1 MTKRYVQCIIYLT
14 LICCLF
20 AQNTRA
26 QYHFGSLTY
35 DKGLSN
41 STVLSICRD
50 NAGFLWIGTRDGLNR
65 YDGKRIKQYRSDNKD
80 VNTISTNNYIYSIV
94 EHPRQKTLWIG
105 TQQGLNIYN
114 GKQDRFQRISFE
126 HVKSKNSS
134 HFAVLAIYFFKSG
147 ALLGTNNGL
156 MRIKNADNPDIE
168 NVNLLSGLEIYS
180 FLQLGRDILIG
191 TNKGLY
197 LWRDQKTLEPIKLNH
212 SSSLAISVKDIKRV
226 AADKIWIATD
236 GHGLFE
242 LDSLYQQT
250 AHYRSK
256 TGLASDY
263 VRSIAI
269 DKARNIWVGTMEGA
283 NLLLPDGSQIQQIKS
298 SASNPFSIN
307 DNSIKTI
314 YIDRQDIVWMG
325 TNFGGINFHHPS
337 LYPFKMD
344 LADGN
349 FKHLS
354 GNLVSAIAVDVDE
367 NTWVGTE
374 RDGLNV
380 RKKGSDVYQKI
391 ELRSNTVKCLLTD
404 DKYIYVG
411 TFGAGLARINRH
423 NTKEIHYYNITGEN
437 GITLLQNYISSISRD
452 RLGNIWI
459 GTGNKGLQIINNQ
472 FTDAAQPVSSFSKNA
487 ANNYVK
493 DILVS
498 RSGSLYIG
506 TAQGLGQLHNIA
518 GQQWQFSSANVLK
531 DHYINTLFEDKDSQI
546 WIGTQE
552 KGLYCYHP
560 KTAAITRVELFPKRN
575 YYHVL
580 GIGENGANEIIV
592 STNNG
597 LVFYNKLTGEKRY
610 MDILDGFP
618 TNEFL
623 PNAIYC
629 RNGQL
634 LVGSHKGLISLD
646 VSHHQ
651 FNVDVPKLLISDFS
665 INGQSRTATAKVLGH
680 INPDQLAE
688 IALDHDQNTFTIDF
702 SSDNLINSQKNSYA
716 YRIEELEKNWNL
728 TDQPSITYTNLSPGQ
743 YTLQLK
749 TANNDGIWSRTV
761 KSVVFRI
768 APPFYKSI
776 WAYAVYTLLL
786 IALIYFIYRYNLE
799 KKQLKTKLYY
809 EEKLHHDQAELMQS
823 KLDFF
828 TKISHEIRTP
838 LTLIHA
844 PIEKI
849 LLDKR
854 IDNQVDE
861 QLQQV
866 RRNIK
871 RLLHLTHEL
880 LSFNKMDAQ
889 KITLM
894 KVAIDSASYFDNIY
908 QSFWAIADELGVTY
922 VLDNQFKGS
931 FIADP
936 QQLEKVLLNLLSNAF
951 KFRGKI
957 APSVRLVICSRN
969 KDLLIHVI
977 DNGQGIKR
985 EHRERIFD
993 TFYQAEAG
1001 NGKEGWGI
1009 GLSFAKELVE
1019 LHQGNLFLENP
1030 TQLDPQEGTVF
1041 TILLPAC
1048 ITEQPGIPTDIISDI
1063 VRDEN
1068 IVDRKAGTALDFQ
1081 LLIVE
1086 DNDELRSFLLN
1097 HLKAFYRVSAAAN
1110 GKEALEAIAESM
1122 PDMIITDIAMPYM
1135 DGYTMVKSLKADP
1148 DTAHIPVIMLTAKGE
1163 EQDSI
1168 AGYQSG
1174 IINYVT
1180 KPFNLQVL
1188 DLQIFNT
1195 ISALELVKERNRR
1208 YLLLSKRDEII
1219 SNTAAAYLDK
1229 LRTTV
1234 EIHIAETDFSVSA
1247 LAEQMGQSQSALL
1260 KKVKSLTGLSVAELM
1275 KDIRLNVAANLLIQS
1290 DQVASVAYAVGFSD
1304 RKYFSKEF
1312 KKKFGVNPTQ
1322 YRENSLSS

>member
-20 AQNTRA
+20 AQHAQA

-65 YDGKRIKQYRSDNKD
+65 YDGKRIKQYRSDNND
-80 VNTISTNNYIYSIV
+80 VNTISTNNYIYTIA
-94 EHPRQKTLWIG
+94 EHPRQKNLWIG
-105 TQQGLNIYN
+105 TQQGLNIYQPT
-114 GKQDRFQRISFE
+114 QDRFQRISFE
-126 HVKSKNSS
+126 HVKPKNSN
-134 HFAVLAIYFFKSG
+134 HFAVLAICFIESSV
-147 ALLGTNNGL
+147 LLGTNNGL
-156 MRIKNADNPDIE
+156 MCIKNADHPKIE
-168 NVNLLSGLEIYS
+168 NVNILPGLEIYS
-180 FLQLGRDILIG
+180 LLQLGRNILIG
-191 TNKGLY
+191 TNRGLY
-197 LWRDQKTLEPIKLNH
+197 LWRDQKTIEPIKLSHTN
-212 SSSLAISVKDIKRV
+212 SSAISVKDIKRV
-226 AADKIWIATD
+226 ATDKIWIATD

-242 LDSLYQQT
+242 LDILFQQT
-250 AHYRSK
+250 AHYTGK
-256 TGLASDY
+256 TGLSSDY
-263 VRSIAI
+263 VRAIAI
-269 DKARNIWVGTMEGA
+269 DKTKNIWVGTMEGA
-283 NLLLPDGSQIQQIKS
+283 NLLQPDGSQIQQIKS
-298 SASNPFSIN
+298 SAINPFSIN

-314 YIDRQDIVWMG
+314 YIDRQGIVWMG
-325 TNFGGINFHHPS
+325 TNFGGINYHHPS
-337 LYPFKMD
+337 VYPFKVD

-354 GNLVSAIAVDVDE
+354 GNLVSAIAVDDDE

-374 RDGLNV
+374 RDGLNL
-380 RKKGSDVYQKI
+380 RKKGSDVYRKI
-391 ELRSNTVKCLLTD
+391 ELRSNTIKCLLTD

-411 TFGAGLARINRH
+411 TFGAGLARISRQ
-423 NTKEIHYYNITGEN
+423 NTTDIRYYNITGEN
-437 GITLLQNYISSISRD
+437 GITLLQNYISSINRD

-459 GTGNKGLQIINNQ
+459 GTGNKGLQMINSQ
-472 FTDAAQPVSSFSKNA
+472 FTTAIQPTSTFTKNT
-487 ANNYVK
+487 ANNYIK
-493 DILVS
+493 HILAS
-498 RSGSLYIG
+498 RNGSLFIG
-506 TAQGLGQLHNIA
+506 TAQGLGQLRN
-518 GQQWQFSSANVLK
+518 SAEKQGIYRSEDLMK
-531 DHYINTLFEDKDSQI
+531 DHYINTLFEDRTSQI

-552 KGLYCYHP
+552 KGLYNYNP
-560 KTAAITRVELFPKRN
+560 KTGVVNRVELFPTRS

-580 GIGENGANEIIV
+580 GIAENNANEIII

-597 LVFYNKLTGEKRY
+597 LVFYNKLTGAKRY
-610 MDILDGFP
+610 MDIQDGFP

-623 PNAIYC
+623 PNAIFC
-629 RNGQL
+629 RDGQL

-651 FNVDVPKLLISDFS
+651 SNEGVPKLLISGFS
-665 INGQSRTATAKVLGH
+665 INGLTRTRVDKVLGYL
-680 INPDQLAE
+680 NPDRAEE
-688 IALDHDQNTFTIDF
+688 IALKHDQNTFTIDF
-702 SSDNLINSQKNSYA
+702 SSDNLINPQKNSYA
-716 YRIEELEKNWNL
+716 YKIEELEKEWNL
-728 TDQPSITYTNLSPGQ
+728 TDQPSITYTNLSPGR
-743 YTLQLK
+743 YTLRLK
-749 TANNDGIWSRTV
+749 TANNDGLWSNV
-761 KSVVFRI
+761 SKSVVFNI

-776 WAYAVYTLLL
+776 WAYTGYTLLL
-786 IALIYFIYRYNLE
+786 MGIVYFFYRYNLD

-809 EEKLHHDQAELMQS
+809 EEKLHQDQAALMQS

-854 IDNQVDE
+854 LDNQVDA

-871 RLLHLTHEL
+871 RLLHLTQEL

-889 KITLM
+889 KLTLN
-894 KVAIDSASYFDNIY
+894 KVVIDATSYFENIH
-908 QSFWAIADELGVTY
+908 QSFVVIAEESGIGY
-922 VLDNQFKGS
+922 VLDNQFEGS
-931 FIADP
+931 FMADP

-951 KFRGKI
+951 KFRREHT
-957 APSVRLVICSRN
+957 PTVQLVIRQRN
-969 KDLLIHVI
+969 EDLFIHVM

-985 EHRERIFD
+985 EDRERIFD
-993 TFYQAEAG
+993 TFYQADAG
-1001 NGKEGWGI
+1001 KGKEGWGI

-1019 LHQGNLFLENP
+1019 LHQGNLYLDNP
-1030 TQLDPQEGTVF
+1030 LQLGQQEGTVF

-1048 ITEQPGIPTDIISDI
+1048 IRQQQGIPTEIISETSTADSTAACI
-1063 VRDEN
+1063 PDSARDY
-1068 IVDRKAGTALDFQ
+1068 Q

-1097 HLKAFYRVSAAAN
+1097 HLQTCYNVSAAAN
-1110 GKEALEAIAESM
+1110 GKEALVAIADSV
-1122 PDMIITDIAMPYM
+1122 PDMIITDIAMPQM
-1135 DGYTMVKSLKADP
+1135 DGYTLVRSIKADP
-1148 DTAHIPVIMLTAKGE
+1148 DTAHIPVIMLTAKGD

-1168 AGYQSG
+1168 IGYQSG

-1208 YLLLSKRDEII
+1208 YLLLSKRDENI
-1219 SNTAAAYLDK
+1219 SNAAAAYLDK
-1229 LRTTV
+1229 LRTVV
-1234 EIHIAETDFSVSA
+1234 EAHLAETEFSVA
-1247 LAEQMGQSQSALL
+1247 TLAENMGQSQSALL
-1260 KKVKSLTGLSVAELM
+1260 KKVKSLTGLSVAELI
-1275 KDIRLNVAANLLIQS
+1275 KDIRLSVAANLLIQS
-1290 DQVASVAYAVGFSD
+1290 DQVASVAYAVGFND

-1322 YRENSLSS
+1322 YRESSLR